1 MPALASF
8 AVLLLFCIDGAIGDL
23 VTSFV
28 QNEMTAFQMEPQSK
42 AVKYGSSARFSCN
55 SSITPTGYPSYPNL
69 IITWYKDG
77 SAINIDERIVRQQQG
92 GYSTLEIR
100 SVTNSDA
107 GCYQCSIQDGPSYE
121 DMPCP
126 SLLAGPASYMYITL
140 SAPAYLVVI
149 SIPPVIYLGKISKTI
164 YIQKHETKLL
174 FCQASGNPYP
184 TLSWYKN
191 GKTLNNHT
199 LVISYDNYGI
209 FQCFA
214 NNTAGVTYETIR
226 VLRYGVPNPPQNL
239 HCTPKEL
246 SYMILGQAILSW
258 TKPTYSGYPTVAA
271 SANIFYTVTVCTN
284 GHAESQDRTSAT
296 LYKTIMQNDFYTYF
310 YYISISINGTSSGK
324 TFCRIFPPDRYLEPR
339 GFETVNCS
347 GNSALATWNV
357 DPYNLFVTVNSVT
370 IWGFCLNGTKT
381 KCPAPL
387 PCRLCLAMA
396 LTLQGDNHIDALP
409 YVDQG
414 YEDAGVREG
423 ALRLVEE
430 ETRRYKPTKN
440 YLEHLSAL
448 KSTFETPIVKAEFDR
463 ISARQPMELLSMKRY
478 ELPQPGTAQKND
490 LAAWQEAVDNSMAQ
504 LEHQVGR
511 ITNLELLSQYSV
523 NEWKLHNGFL
533 TQMVEHEQKKLKQLR
548 GKVQEVNWQRKTE
561 QAAAGAQLQTLSN
574 HWNALVHKNFEIEK
588 ACVELEKELE
598 TLREKL
604 GQRNSDVPPE
614 EPQIA
619 Q

>member
-1 MPALASF
+1 
-8 AVLLLFCIDGAIGDL
+8 
-23 VTSFV
+23 
-28 QNEMTAFQMEPQSK
+28 
-42 AVKYGSSARFSCN
+42 
-55 SSITPTGYPSYPNL
+55 
-69 IITWYKDG
+69 
-77 SAINIDERIVRQQQG
+77 
-92 GYSTLEIR
+92 
-100 SVTNSDA
+100 
-107 GCYQCSIQDGPSYE
+107 
-121 DMPCP
+121 
-126 SLLAGPASYMYITL
+126 
-140 SAPAYLVVI
+140 
-149 SIPPVIYLGKISKTI
+149 
-164 YIQKHETKLL
+164 
-174 FCQASGNPYP
+174 
-184 TLSWYKN
+184 
-191 GKTLNNHT
+191 
-199 LVISYDNYGI
+199 
-209 FQCFA
+209 
-214 NNTAGVTYETIR
+214 
-226 VLRYGVPNPPQNL
+226 
-239 HCTPKEL
+239 
-246 SYMILGQAILSW
+246 
-258 TKPTYSGYPTVAA
+258 
-271 SANIFYTVTVCTN
+271 
-284 GHAESQDRTSAT
+284 
-296 LYKTIMQNDFYTYF
+296 
-310 YYISISINGTSSGK
+310 
-324 TFCRIFPPDRYLEPR
+324 
-339 GFETVNCS
+339 
-347 GNSALATWNV
+347 
-357 DPYNLFVTVNSVT
+357 
-370 IWGFCLNGTKT
+370 
-381 KCPAPL
+381 
-387 PCRLCLAMA
+387 MA

-533 TQMVEHEQKKLKQLR
+533 TQMVEHEQRKLKQLR